1 MPLEQK
7 QSSAKEY
14 LNSVRLADRRIKIKI
29 EELCQLQLNVDQI
42 IPQTTGERVQSS
54 NKGSFTKTVD
64 KIVDLQNKINSEID
78 SLLELKSDVRNKINQ
93 LSDERFIVVLTD
105 YYINCKTW
113 AEVSKSI
120 GYEERYTRKLHGW
133 ALQKFR
139 KKFNMI

>member
-7 QSSAKEY
+7 QSAKEY

-29 EELCQLQLNVDQI
+29 EELYQLQLNVDQI

-78 SLLELKSDVRNKINQ
+78 SLLELKSEVRNKINQ

-113 AEVSKSI
+113 EQVAKDNN
-120 GYEERYTRKLHGW
+120 YTDRHVYRLHGL
-133 ALQKFR
+133 ALQNFR

>member
-7 QSSAKEY
+7 QSAKEY

-29 EELCQLQLNVDQI
+29 EELHQLQLNVDQI

-113 AEVSKSI
+113 EQVAKDNN
-120 GYEERYTRKLHGW
+120 YTERHIRRLHGW

-139 KKFNMI
+139 KKFDMI

>member
-1 MPLEQK
+1 MPLEQN
-7 QSSAKEY
+7 QSAKEY

-29 EELCQLQLNVDQI
+29 EELHQLQLNVDQI

-54 NKGSFTKTVD
+54 NKGNFTKTVD

-78 SLLELKSDVRNKINQ
+78 SLLELKSEVRNKINQ

-113 AEVSKSI
+113 EQVAKDNN
-120 GYEERYTRKLHGW
+120 YTDRHVYRLHGL
-133 ALQKFR
+133 ALQNFR

>member
-7 QSSAKEY
+7 QSAKEY

>member
-1 MPLEQK
+1 MPLEQN
-7 QSSAKEY
+7 QSAKEY

-29 EELCQLQLNVDQI
+29 EELHQLQLNVDQI

-54 NKGSFTKTVD
+54 NKGTFTKTVD

-78 SLLELKSDVRNKINQ
+78 SLLELKSEVRNKINQ

-113 AEVSKSI
+113 EQVAKDNN
-120 GYEERYTRKLHGW
+120 YTDRHVYRLHGL
-133 ALQKFR
+133 ALQNFR

>member
-7 QSSAKEY
+7 QSAKEY

-29 EELCQLQLNVDQI
+29 EELYQLQLNVDQI

>member
-1 MPLEQK
+1 MPLVQ
-7 QSSAKEY
+7 SAKEY

-29 EELCQLQLNVDQI
+29 EELHQLQLNVDQI

>member
-1 MPLEQK
+1 MPLEQ
-7 QSSAKEY
+7 SAKEY

-29 EELCQLQLNVDQI
+29 EELHQLQLNVDQI

>member
-1 MPLEQK
+1 MEQK
-7 QSSAKEY
+7 QSAKEY

-29 EELCQLQLNVDQI
+29 EELHQLQLNVDQI

-78 SLLELKSDVRNKINQ
+78 SLLELKSEVRNKINQ

-113 AEVSKSI
+113 EQVAKDNYFNS
-120 GYEERYTRKLHGW
+120 RYVYKLHGQ
-133 ALQKFR
+133 ALQDFREKFGM
-139 KKFNMI
+139 N